1 MKKKSNRT
9 VDSLFVAVKSECTV
23 ASLMARLSKFDP
35 MAIISFDVI
44 KDEEVF
50 TTDLI
55 PKIYR
60 TEMGNIRV
68 ELDSKDYTYIFSKD
82 HKTLSSYIDTKA
94 EIINLTEGSK

>member
-1 MKKKSNRT
+1 MK
-9 VDSLFVAVKSECTV
+9 DACTRKPEGGELIV
-23 ASLMARLSKFDP
+23 TRGGE
-35 MAIISFDVI
+35 ISRNF
-44 KDEEVF
+44 EEIF

>member
-1 MKKKSNRT
+1 
-9 VDSLFVAVKSECTV
+9 
-23 ASLMARLSKFDP
+23 
-35 MAIISFDVI
+35 MAIISFDMI

-50 TTDLI
+50 TTDII
-55 PKIYR
+55 PKIYK

-94 EIINLTEGSK
+94 EIINLENKNER

>member
-50 TTDLI
+50 TTDII

-68 ELDSKDYTYIFSKD
+68 EIDSKDYTYIYSVERRGLNTFI
-82 HKTLSSYIDTKA
+82 KTDA
-94 EIINLTEGSK
+94 EIINLTEGNK